1 MLTRSFFTSESVA
14 GKEKNHIQILWRA
27 QGLAITHEDK
37 EEVIARHFGELLGTK
52 HHRAFSLNWEEL
64 NYPSSNLAD
73 LEMDIIGEEVKR
85 AIFDTPKENASGP
98 DGFIGD
104 FYSSSWATVQSD
116 GI

>member
-64 NYPSSNLAD
+64 NYLSSNLAD
-73 LEMDIIGEEVKR
+73 LEVDIIGEEVKR
-85 AIFDTPKENASGP
+85 AIFDTPKENAP
-98 DGFIGD
+98 RARR
-104 FYSSSWATVQSD
+104 FYRRFLLFFLGHGSK
-116 GI
+116 